1 MTSQPPEEPHLRSEL
16 TVLSPTSPKPIHFP
30 APTNIPV
37 LEMQTDVDFNQTE
50 AHMMDPAMHD
60 TELRPDAWRDPNE
73 LEVPAGHVPSYPAGG
88 EVAQLEGIGS
98 VAAEHTTEEVAEVAA
113 EKASLSNTI
122 NAGDAAEEAPIP
134 IPISYASA
142 SIDTAEFPSDVVEA
156 SSDPS
161 VPAAS
166 SAIPTS
172 QSFPNQAD
180 YISLTDQDTA
190 TQISG
195 ANADTQSLL
204 DSLQTTTAFHSDTL
218 PDLNTATQADAYPDV
233 NVSSDIPSAQA
244 EPEHSDVSL
253 LHDGSALE
261 SSSPTV
267 GLNVAPSGLPPRPP
281 PQEQPLIHHNYVH
294 SQHIRDY
301 HPHAANPAFQPH
313 VRSGSSG
320 NIADPASK
328 NYVPAV
334 HSPASGSVGPAP
346 AHPPNNAITGGSN
359 EANSPQAPISNG
371 AAYPSLSGQSLDL
384 AASLQTSYN
393 AQYPPQTEVP
403 MDGQREMTPRNPE
416 DRPWDAEVQRKY
428 DHFIEEERKYVSEGR
443 WEQFPQGSRLFVG
456 KYSAAARLNACD
468 GNADV

>member
-60 TELRPDAWRDPNE
+60 TELRPDAWRDPND
-73 LEVPAGHVPSYPAGG
+73 LEIPADNVSPYSAGG
-88 EVAQLEGIGS
+88 QAVQLEGTGS
-98 VAAEHTTEEVAEVAA
+98 DAPERITEEVIEAVAEN
-113 EKASLSNTI
+113 ASLSNTN

-142 SIDTAEFPSDVVEA
+142 TIDTAEFPSDVVEA
-156 SSDPS
+156 SSEPS

-172 QSFPNQAD
+172 QSFPSQAD

-204 DSLQTTTAFHSDTL
+204 DSLQTTTAFRSDTL
-218 PDLNTATQADAYPDV
+218 PALNTDPQADANPDA
-233 NVSSDIPSAQA
+233 NVSSDMPSAQA
-244 EPEHSDVSL
+244 APEQSDVGL
-253 LHDGSALE
+253 LLDESALE
-261 SSSPTV
+261 PSSPAV

-328 NYVPAV
+328 NYVPPV
-334 HSPASGSVGPAP
+334 HSPAGGSVGPAP
-346 AHPPNNAITGGSN
+346 AHPPNNAIAGGSN
-359 EANSPQAPISNG
+359 EANSPQATISNG

-393 AQYPPQTEVP
+393 TQYQPQTEMP
-403 MDGQREMTPRNPE
+403 MDGQRELTPRNPE

-456 KYSAAARLNACD
+456 KLCAVAQRCAS
-468 GNADV
+468 GGHTSV